1 MSSVRDAQAAA
12 SGFALAFSCK
22 SGHAVGMTDD
32 PRKTRERIET
42 LLRKALTLTQ
52 KLPLSESVQ
61 EAAAPYDPASSH
73 YRVARYP
80 YSRFYALYDGEELL
94 AVTVYKKGAEAV
106 RDRLQAQEARIAAL
120 TQEQRDQ
127 SEADPA
133 APGAVA
139 RREKERGSGKVRQR

>member
-1 MSSVRDAQAAA
+1 
-12 SGFALAFSCK
+12 
-22 SGHAVGMTDD
+22 MTDD

-52 KLPLSESVQ
+52 KLPQSESVR
-61 EAAAPYDPASSH
+61 EAAASYDPASSH

-80 YSRFYALYDGEELL
+80 YSRFYALYDGDELL

-120 TQEQRDQ
+120 TQGQRDQ
-127 SEADPA
+127 SEANPA
-133 APGAVA
+133 QPGAVA
-139 RREKERGSGKVRQR
+139 RLQKERTSSKARQR

>member
-1 MSSVRDAQAAA
+1 
-12 SGFALAFSCK
+12 
-22 SGHAVGMTDD
+22 MTDD

-52 KLPLSESVQ
+52 KLPQPESVQ
-61 EAAAPYDPASSH
+61 EAAAPYDPTSSH

-80 YSRFYALYDGEELL
+80 YSRFYALYDGDELL

-120 TQEQRDQ
+120 TRGQRDQ
-127 SEADPA
+127 SEANPA
-133 APGAVA
+133 QPNAVA
-139 RREKERGSGKVRQR
+139 RLHTERASAKARQR

>member
-1 MSSVRDAQAAA
+1 
-12 SGFALAFSCK
+12 
-22 SGHAVGMTDD
+22 MTDD

-52 KLPLSESVQ
+52 KLPQSESVQ